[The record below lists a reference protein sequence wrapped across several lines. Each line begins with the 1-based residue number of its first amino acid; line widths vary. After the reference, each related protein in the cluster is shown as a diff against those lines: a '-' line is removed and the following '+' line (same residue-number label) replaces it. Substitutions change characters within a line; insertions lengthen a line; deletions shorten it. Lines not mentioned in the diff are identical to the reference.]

1 MTRQRTVLPTNV
13 CYICYRMGHRA
24 MDCPE
29 IPPERRAEFQARRVA
44 VIRQNTPPASV
55 ADRDDAHV
63 AVLEDEIQL
72 VADPVVIQEPE
83 SPQENGCLDAKLAEN

>member
-1 MTRQRTVLPTNV
+1 
-13 CYICYRMGHRA
+13 
-24 MDCPE
+24 
-29 IPPERRAEFQARRVA
+29 
-44 VIRQNTPPASV
+44 V